1 MICLGFMVGLPDKHS
16 CVALLIYLFGEF
28 KVIFGDVGFQFSH
41 FCRLSLEKTG
51 TPTFLWFHLTSASQV
66 ASHLY
71 LPRHAFRR
79 ANVIMICRTTV
90 VPDKR
95 ADKTLA
101 PACGTNA
108 TNE

>member
-51 TPTFLWFHLTSASQV
+51 RPTFLWFHFTSASQV
-66 ASHLY
+66 ACRLY
-71 LPRHAFRR
+71 LPGHAFRG
-79 ANVIMICRTTV
+79 AKVIMICRTTV
-90 VPDKR
+90 LANKR
-95 ADKTLA
+95 ADKTSA
-101 PACGTNA
+101 PGGGIKVTN
-108 TNE
+108 